1 MIFVFG
7 SNLDGYHGGGAA
19 RYAHKNR
26 GAKWGVGEG
35 RTGDCYALPTKGHD
49 ITDMTLD
56 QIEHNVAK
64 FLDHAK
70 AHPQDVFA
78 LTPVG
83 TGLAGHA
90 KRDIWAMLEKHGVP
104 RNVYLTST
112 WVTE

>member
-7 SNLDGYHGGGAA
+7 SNLDGIHGAGAA
-19 RYAHKNR
+19 RFAHEHH
-26 GAKWGVGEG
+26 GAKMGVGEG
-35 RTGDCYALPTKGHD
+35 LTGNSYALPTKGHG
-49 ITDMTLD
+49 ITDMTLA
-56 QIEHNVAK
+56 QIEWHMVRFLNVARANLELT
-64 FLDHAK
+64 F
-70 AHPQDVFA
+70 P

-90 KRDIWAMLEKHGVP
+90 KRDIWAMLEKHGLP